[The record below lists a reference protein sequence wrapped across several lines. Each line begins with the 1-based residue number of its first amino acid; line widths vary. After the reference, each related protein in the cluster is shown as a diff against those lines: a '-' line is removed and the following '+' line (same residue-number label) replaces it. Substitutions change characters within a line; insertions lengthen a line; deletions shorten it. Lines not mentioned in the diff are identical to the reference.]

1 MSDNAAMVDRPLP
14 GIALFCE
21 DIRIERGGQVS
32 LVGVWP
38 GRILVDETPIAI
50 PRIGIFIRLRIPA
63 KLSPRERAFIRV
75 HQTDGRELERFDLM
89 DKDKIDRLNEL
100 KKAGELPEDAIGFD
114 GAAEIV
120 LDFIQFD
127 AEGDLIA
134 SLLHDDR
141 EHEIDRLRLRLS
153 LKDGGPE

>member
-1 MSDNAAMVDRPLP
+1 MSDSAPMVDRPLS

-21 DIRIERGGQVS
+21 DIRFERGGQVS

-50 PRIGIFIRLRIPA
+50 PRVGIFIRLRIPA
-63 KLSPRERAFIRV
+63 MLIPRERAFIRV
-75 HQTDGRELERFDLM
+75 HQSGGRELERFDLM
-89 DKDKIDRLNEL
+89 DKDKIARLNEL
-100 KKAGELPEDAIGFD
+100 KTAGELPENAIGFD

-120 LDFIQFD
+120 LDFIQID

-134 SLLHDDR
+134 SLLLDGR
-141 EHEIDRLRLRLS
+141 EQEIDRLRFRLS
-153 LKDGGPE
+153 SKDGGPE